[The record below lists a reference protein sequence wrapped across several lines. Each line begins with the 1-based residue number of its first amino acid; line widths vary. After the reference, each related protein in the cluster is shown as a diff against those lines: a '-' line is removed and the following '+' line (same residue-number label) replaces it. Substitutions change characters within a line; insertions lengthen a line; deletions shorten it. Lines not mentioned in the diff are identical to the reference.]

1 MRIKYSLLPKLR
13 NLTNREMDFFLHIA
27 RYQDRSGFVV
37 GVHNQAVCRATG
49 MCKQSFYTSMRG
61 LAEKGV
67 ITYDRN
73 DNDYDIMIL
82 GNNFAYENAWKEGYI
97 NLQRKVFHQKKF
109 KALKANEKY
118 MLMEFL
124 KRTNESSK
132 TSFHIYTKNF
142 YRNFIGFLG
151 VTKRVIRAYLH
162 SLRRFFSIGIKNG
175 QYYITYRHSVFD
187 PKEETIHIDDQDYEH
202 LVKVHC
208 RRKRIEYTDQQ
219 LHDTAWLLKEYRDQY
234 KDIDLS
240 LQELRK
246 MLAEAI
252 GRSVEQKAPSMR
264 RLNAKYVHKILR
276 EILFPSPTVSVLE
289 M

>member
-175 QYYITYRHSVFD
+175 QYYITYRHSVFG
-187 PKEETIHIDDQDYEH
+187 PKEETIHIDDQDYEYF
-202 LVKVHC
+202 VKTQC
-208 RRKRIEYTDQQ
+208 RRNRIRYTVDS
-219 LHDTAWLLKEYRDQY
+219 LKDTAGLFKTYRPLY
-234 KDIDLS
+234 ARIDLT
-240 LQELRK
+240 LRELRE
-246 MLAEAI
+246 MVASAI
-252 GRSVEQKAPSMR
+252 CKSVENKEPLDRQ
-264 RLNAKYVHKILR
+264 LNPKYVHKLLR
-276 EILFPSPTVSVLE
+276 EDLFPKATVSD

>member
-13 NLTNREMDFFLHIA
+13 NLTNREMDFFLYIA
-27 RYQDRSGFVV
+27 RYQDRRGFVV
-37 GVHNQAVCRATG
+37 GVHNKAVCRATG

-82 GNNFAYENAWKEGYI
+82 GNDFAYENAWKEGYI

-109 KALKANEKY
+109 QTLKANEKY
-118 MLMEFL
+118 LLMELL

-142 YRNFIGFLG
+142 YRKLTELLG
-151 VTKRVIRAYLH
+151 VTKRVIRSYLH
-162 SLRRFFSIGIKNG
+162 SLRRFFSVGIRDG
-175 QYYITYRHSVFD
+175 QYYITYLHSVFG
-187 PKEETIHIDDQDYEH
+187 PKEETMRIDNQDYEH
-202 LVKVHC
+202 FVKVHC
-208 RRKRIEYTDQQ
+208 RRKRIEYTDQE
-219 LHDTAWLLKEYRDQY
+219 LHDTAWLLKEYRDRY
-234 KDIDLS
+234 KDVDLS
-240 LQELRK
+240 LQELRE

-252 GRSVEQKAPSMR
+252 GRSVEQKASSMR
-264 RLNAKYVHKILR
+264 RLNAKYVHKLLR
-276 EILFPSPTVSVLE
+276 EILFPAPTVSVPE
-289 M
+289 I